1 MDSSAVQ
8 SQMSISSNS
17 RPNQTYDSH
26 SGGRS
31 TSNPS
36 YEMDN
41 SAVQAQRSI
50 LSSSTSNQT
59 YDPHSGGS
67 STSNPLYEMDSSAV
81 QAQRSISSNSITNQ
95 RYDPHSGGSSTSNPS
110 TFVNHGFLLWN
121 QTRQQWIENRKS
133 KNRSQKLRETRLSR
147 NATYDNLLGSNNP
160 FPRPIPL
167 SEVVDFFVDIWEQK
181 ETNQDYWIIWKTSP
195 S

>member
-1 MDSSAVQ
+1 MLGSWYYTFVWSNLICNRADLVFGCCSKPTPIISVDRPSKGPKFQGRSAKKPSLSDNFLSTGTFEMDNSAVQ

-36 YEMDN
+36 YEMNN

-95 RYDPHSGGSSTSNPS
+95 TYDPHSGGSSTSNPS
-110 TFVNHGFLLWN
+110 TFVNHGQCN
-121 QTRQQWIENRKS
+121 
-133 KNRSQKLRETRLSR
+133 
-147 NATYDNLLGSNNP
+147 
-160 FPRPIPL
+160 
-167 SEVVDFFVDIWEQK
+167 FF
-181 ETNQDYWIIWKTSP
+181 YAAF
-195 S
+195 